1 MTFDADYSQELCR
14 TLQEPELDDLVG
26 KLLCSSMESMLFEK
40 NDDLFVARTSS
51 LMSVSSANTPR
62 NHSSCG
68 ESTDMSSDEE
78 MLHDS
83 ACSSPRKAASTIA
96 SLGFA
101 GDSSEFGPW
110 EGPLRPNTQF

>member
-1 MTFDADYSQELCR
+1 M
-14 TLQEPELDDLVG
+14 QEPDLDDLVG
-26 KLLCSSMESMLFEK
+26 KLLCGSMESMLFEK

-68 ESTDMSSDEE
+68 ESTDMSSDDE

-83 ACSSPRKAASTIA
+83 ACSTPHKAASN
-96 SLGFA
+96 SA
-101 GDSSEFGPW
+101 GLSFVGSGNEFSAWG
-110 EGPLRPNTQF
+110 GPLQPSSQF